1 MTTNHVDITQ
11 FDAQITHPD
20 RDVRLRAALDSGR
33 QQDAGMAAS
42 LVSRIAVE
50 EDFHV
55 RESLTWALVQQ
66 GEQAVPAV
74 LELLSSDN
82 PLERRQAAHILSKV
96 GDPAHVAHILPVVAD
111 EDPDVAIKA
120 YRAAASTGSAE
131 VVQPLLSRLGDG
143 EGEQR
148 DALSNAL
155 QTLGPLAVD
164 ALIPVL
170 QHENAAVRTHA
181 AEAIAQIGEAAQP
194 AAFALSDI
202 TSDEDPDV
210 ALAAVMALGAVGG
223 DAAIAALQE
232 VVDAGRQ
239 PLDGVAR
246 RLLKRLAI

>member
-1 MTTNHVDITQ
+1 MNDTQ
-11 FDAQITHPD
+11 LDTLISHPD

-33 QQDAGMAAS
+33 QQEAGVATS

-66 GEQAVPAV
+66 GEQAFPAV
-74 LELLSSDN
+74 LELLTSEN
-82 PLERRQAAHILSKV
+82 PLERRQAAHVLSKV
-96 GDPAHVAHILPVVAD
+96 GDPTHVAHILPVVAD
-111 EDPDVAIKA
+111 EDADVAIKA
-120 YRAAASTGSAE
+120 YRAAANTGSAE

-155 QTLGPLAVD
+155 QQLGPLVVD

-170 QHENAAVRTHA
+170 QNEDPAVRLHA

-194 AAFALSDI
+194 ATFALAGI
-202 TSDEDPDV
+202 ASDEDPDV

-223 DAAIAALQE
+223 DAAIAALHE
-232 VVDAGRQ
+232 VEDAGRQ